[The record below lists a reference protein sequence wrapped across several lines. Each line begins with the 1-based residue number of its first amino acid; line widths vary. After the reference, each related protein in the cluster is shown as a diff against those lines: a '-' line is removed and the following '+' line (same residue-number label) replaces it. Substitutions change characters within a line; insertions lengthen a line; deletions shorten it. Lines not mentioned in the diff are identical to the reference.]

1 MRRYSVIIYFHSQKM
16 NSMKKI
22 STFRRAIGIA
32 MTLTLLLGACK
43 QEIDPLEVPTYGEAG
58 EVQVIT
64 KKNLTDEMPGETV
77 IATIGG
83 TCEYT
88 TPEGACKGALCL
100 VFGKELPL
108 AGVFPV
114 KPIGTLI
121 IEKDEKSKTLV
132 IGIPFDKE
140 KRTLNPRY
148 FMEFMV
154 DHEPLKKAAEDW
166 FLAYH
171 GPDAQLL
178 GWDNEEYA
186 REHINRQLHVK
197 K

>member
-1 MRRYSVIIYFHSQKM
+1 MRRYSVILYFHSQKM

-22 STFRRAIGIA
+22 STFRLAVSMSITFALI
-32 MTLTLLLGACK
+32 LGACQ
-43 QEIDPLEVPTYGEAG
+43 QEVDPLEVPTYGEEG
-58 EVQVIT
+58 QLQVIT
-64 KKNLTDEMPGETV
+64 KKNLTDDMPGEAV
-77 IATIGG
+77 VAVIGG
-83 TCEYT
+83 TCEYK

-108 AGVFPV
+108 TGVFHV
-114 KPIGTLI
+114 KTIGTLI
-121 IEKDEKSKTLV
+121 IEKDEKTKTLV

-140 KRTLNPRY
+140 KRTVNPR
-148 FMEFMV
+148 FFIEFLV
-154 DHEPLKKAAEDW
+154 DHEPMKKAAEDW
-166 FLAYH
+166 FIEYH

-186 REHINRQLHVK
+186 REHIDRQLHVK